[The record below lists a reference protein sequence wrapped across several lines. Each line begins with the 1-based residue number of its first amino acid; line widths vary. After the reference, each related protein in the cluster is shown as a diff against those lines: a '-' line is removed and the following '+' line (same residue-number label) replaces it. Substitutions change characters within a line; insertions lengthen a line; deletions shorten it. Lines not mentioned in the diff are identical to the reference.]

1 MAGPQLGVLEPP
13 AGVQNSVLLI
23 VEANSSLLG
32 GLGLPCALS
41 DIHLAASLA
50 STH

>member
-1 MAGPQLGVLEPP
+1 MAGPQLGVLKPP
-13 AGVQNSVLLI
+13 AGVQSSVLLI
-23 VEANSSLLG
+23 VEADSFLFG

-50 STH
+50 SAH